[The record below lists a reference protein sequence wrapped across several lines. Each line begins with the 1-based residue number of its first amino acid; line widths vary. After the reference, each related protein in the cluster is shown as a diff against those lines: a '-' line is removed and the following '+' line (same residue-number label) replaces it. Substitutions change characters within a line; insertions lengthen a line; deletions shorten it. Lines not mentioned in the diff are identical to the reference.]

1 MITGSADIRFKDNL
15 NWIFISGDIMRLAI
29 LMSIIFFGGILILE
43 YIFGHGISKK
53 EFQSAVFTG
62 LCTPIITFS
71 LTVLVVGV
79 IFIKLSQSQREV
91 TWNINDKE
99 LMLADSSG
107 NKIIIPWSQIKKLQL
122 KRKGILVCQKPMG
135 SRWIPL
141 RVFSESQINDLM
153 ELASKKVVELTP
165 TK

>member
-1 MITGSADIRFKDNL
+1 MITGSTEIRLRDNL
-15 NWIFISGDIMRLAI
+15 NWIFVSSDIMRLAI
-29 LMSIIFFGGILILE
+29 LMTIIMFGGILILE

-53 EFQSAVFTG
+53 EFQSAIFTG

-79 IFIKLSQSQREV
+79 VFIRLSQSQREV
-91 TWNINDKE
+91 TWSINDE
-99 LMLADSSG
+99 NFMLADSSG

-122 KRKGILVCQKPMG
+122 KRKGILVYQKPMG

-141 RVFSESQINDLM
+141 RMFSESQINDLM
-153 ELASKKVVELTP
+153 ALARKKVSG
-165 TK
+165 